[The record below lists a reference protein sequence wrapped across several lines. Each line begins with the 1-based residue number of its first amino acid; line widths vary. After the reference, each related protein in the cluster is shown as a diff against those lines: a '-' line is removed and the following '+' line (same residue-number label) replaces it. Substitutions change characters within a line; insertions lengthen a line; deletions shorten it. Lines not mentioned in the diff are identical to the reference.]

1 MNKEFDLWNENK
13 KILDIKEFKNI
24 KCDRGEIWIC
34 KIGENI
40 GNEISKDNPFIRP
53 ILIINS
59 FLNGDLIL
67 MFPLTTKYSKTYSQ
81 FLFKIDK
88 EIGLRYD
95 SYIMLN
101 QIRAISKRRLI
112 RRVATITDTNLFN
125 NIIFDF
131 EKKY

>member
-1 MNKEFDLWNENK
+1 MIYYYIFIIIYSTIK
-13 KILDIKEFKNI
+13 K
-24 KCDRGEIWIC
+24 
-34 KIGENI
+34 
-40 GNEISKDNPFIRP
+40 
-53 ILIINS
+53 
-59 FLNGDLIL
+59 LNQAL
-67 MFPLTTKYSKTYSQ
+67 K
-81 FLFKIDK
+81 KIDK

-131 EKKY
+131 EKKILKPS

>member
-1 MNKEFDLWNENK
+1 
-13 KILDIKEFKNI
+13 
-24 KCDRGEIWIC
+24 
-34 KIGENI
+34 
-40 GNEISKDNPFIRP
+40 
-53 ILIINS
+53 
-59 FLNGDLIL
+59 

-131 EKKY
+131 EKKYWSLVKY